1 MLAATAGVLAPAS
14 SLAAPV
20 AAAESAVLAPDP
32 VPELDGAADEERP
45 TPGAVPAGTDRSVAT
60 GRSARLR
67 LPQTASAAEAAEQR
81 EATAPQETPAGSVE
95 PAPQSAE
102 ETDGQPAA
110 KARWPRPAEFAWRD
124 GPKNLEAGGDWA
136 QAHLILDNSNGA
148 LNEGDPY
155 KLSLRI
161 FPVAPKPEDA
171 RVQVFLDGAWCDTEP
186 PTPDAGS
193 SVTTLMEGIGFP
205 AERVVIPIRVQ
216 VSANVP
222 PADSASIV
230 ARLNGPHWQGSTPH
244 SIKITAPDPGSEEPG
259 SGEAPGNGEHSSDS
273 TSDPLPRPEPE
284 QGAVIPA
291 DDTAAPVEGRPE
303 QIGTAGAL
311 ADTGAG
317 EGAAWVL
324 GIGGTVAMI
333 GGAVV
338 AGSGRHRRPQRSR

>member
-1 MLAATAGVLAPAS
+1 MLATEAGVLAPAS
-14 SLAAPV
+14 FLAAPV
-20 AAAESAVLAPDP
+20 AAAESAVLASDAA
-32 VPELDGAADEERP
+32 PELDGVADRVRP
-45 TPGAVPAGTDRSVAT
+45 TPGAAAAGTDGPAL
-60 GRSARLR
+60 SARLW
-67 LPQTASAAEAAEQR
+67 LPQTASAAEGAEQR
-81 EATAPQETPAGSVE
+81 QPIPPQETPAVSVD

-102 ETDGQPAA
+102 ETDGQPAT
-110 KARWPRPAEFAWRD
+110 KARWPRPAEFAWQD

-136 QAHLILDNSNGA
+136 QAPLTLDNSNGA
-148 LNEGDPY
+148 LKEEDPY

-161 FPVAPKPEDA
+161 FPVAPKPEDYW
-171 RVQVFLDGAWCDTEP
+171 VQVFLDGAWRDAEP
-186 PTPDAGS
+186 PTPDAGF
-193 SVTTLMEGIGFP
+193 SVTTLMEGFGFP
-205 AERVVIPIRVQ
+205 AERVVIPIRVR
-216 VSANVP
+216 VGANVP

-244 SIKITAPDPGSEEPG
+244 SIKITAPDPGGEE
-259 SGEAPGNGEHSSDS
+259 PGNGEHSSDS
-273 TSDPLPRPEPE
+273 TSDPLPRPEPD